1 MSRTILHR
9 ISLALVTGLFLALA
23 QGVVET
29 GQTKASQPHL
39 VMGIAVGLLAMVW
52 SAAVRKTR
60 PEAFALSILVLG
72 AIAASGWSG
81 MVLTPAAKV
90 AHAVFSHL
98 AFGLAAGGAAM
109 TSESWEAKLAFAD
122 GGFPTLRS
130 LAWITPAAVTIQVAL
145 GAAYRH
151 QMTGLI
157 PHVAWAFVAAMAVI
171 MTAAFTMTQ
180 CGKHPALRRLSIALI
195 SITAVQLVLGVTAL
209 FGRMAESSAGSA
221 WRVIAAAS
229 HVLAGAVVLAL
240 TLALA
245 AQTLRHVEPVEAR
258 GLAATGQNG

>member
-1 MSRTILHR
+1 
-9 ISLALVTGLFLALA
+9 
-23 QGVVET
+23 
-29 GQTKASQPHL
+29 
-39 VMGIAVGLLAMVW
+39 
-52 SAAVRKTR
+52 
-60 PEAFALSILVLG
+60 
-72 AIAASGWSG
+72 
-81 MVLTPAAKV
+81 
-90 AHAVFSHL
+90 
-98 AFGLAAGGAAM
+98 M

-130 LAWITPAAVTIQVAL
+130 LAWITPTAVTIQVAL

-209 FGRMAESSAGSA
+209 FGRMAEGSAGSA

-229 HVLAGAVVLAL
+229 HVLTGAVVLAL